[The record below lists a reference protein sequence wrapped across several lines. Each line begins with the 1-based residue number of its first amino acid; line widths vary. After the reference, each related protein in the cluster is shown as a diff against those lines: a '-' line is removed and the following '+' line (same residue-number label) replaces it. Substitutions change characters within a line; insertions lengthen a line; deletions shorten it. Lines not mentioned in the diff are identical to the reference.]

1 MKKFIELVRR
11 RLVSAT
17 KYSIDGFVDTFR
29 HEEAFRLELLV
40 FVVLIVVLFFVP
52 WPLWKKILLPT
63 GFTLV
68 LLAELLNSAIENV
81 CDIIHPQES
90 KLVKAAKDKGSMA
103 VLIALI
109 ANFFLLLAL
118 IIA

>member
-1 MKKFIELVRR
+1 MEKNITAN
-11 RLVSAT
+11 RLYTRA
-17 KYSIDGFVDTFR
+17 
-29 HEEAFRLELLV
+29 
-40 FVVLIVVLFFVP
+40 
-52 WPLWKKILLPT
+52 
-63 GFTLV
+63 
-68 LLAELLNSAIENV
+68 LAELLNSAIENI

-109 ANFFLLLAL
+109 ANLFLLLAL

>member
-1 MKKFIELVRR
+1 MKKFIELIRR

-17 KYSIDGFVDTFR
+17 KYSIDGFADTFR

-40 FVVLIVVLFFVP
+40 FIILIVVLFFVP
-52 WPLWKKILLPT
+52 WPVWKKILLPT

-81 CDIIHPQES
+81 CDLIHPQES

-103 VLIALI
+103 VLTALI

>member
-1 MKKFIELVRR
+1 MKNFIELVRR

-17 KYSIDGFVDTFR
+17 KYSIAGFADAFR
-29 HEEAFRLELLV
+29 HEEAFRLELLL
-40 FVVLIVVLFFVP
+40 FIVLIIVLFFIP

-68 LLAELLNSAIENV
+68 LLTELLNSAIEDI
-81 CDIIHPQES
+81 CDIIHPKKS

-103 VLIALI
+103 VLIALL

>member
-1 MKKFIELVRR
+1 MKKFIELIRR

-17 KYSIDGFVDTFR
+17 KYSIDGFADTFR
-29 HEEAFRLELLV
+29 HEEAFRLEVIV
-40 FVVLIVVLFFVP
+40 FIILIVVLFLVP

-81 CDIIHPQES
+81 CDLIHPQES

-103 VLIALI
+103 VLTALI

>member
-1 MKKFIELVRR
+1 MKKFIELVHR

-29 HEEAFRLELLV
+29 HEEAFRLEFLI
-40 FVVLIVVLFFVP
+40 FIVLIVVLFFIP

-63 GFTLV
+63 GFSLV
-68 LLAELLNSAIENV
+68 LLTELLNSAIENI
-81 CDIIHPQES
+81 CDIIHLQES

-103 VLIALI
+103 VLIALL
-109 ANFFLLLAL
+109 ANLFFLLAL